1 MSLSTY
7 SKFYYGHTV
16 TIDNQ
21 YLDIDEG
28 SGAIAVVIPIGTYTL
43 TKFCEVIAQALNDY
57 GTNTYTVTVNRAT
70 RFITITSDNPV
81 DILGATGANVS
92 RSLLPLMGF
101 AAIDVLNTLSTTG
114 SSASGS
120 EYKPQLPLQSYIPT
134 TNSFKAASATVSKS
148 ASGNKVSVQS
158 FGEERFMK
166 CNIKF
171 VTNIAQPSGSKLRSD
186 TLAVTNLLNFLNYIT
201 TKAPIEFMADENTV
215 SIFEKIILE
224 STASQSDGTGYELK
238 EYYDKNLPGYFE
250 TGNLTFK
257 VIEE

>member
-7 SKFYYGHTV
+7 SKFYYGQTV

-21 YLDIDEG
+21 YIDIDEG
-28 SGAIAVVIPIGTYTL
+28 VGAIAVLIPVGSYTL
-43 TKFCEVIAQALNDY
+43 TKLIEIVAQSLNAY
-57 GTNTYTVTVNRAT
+57 GTNTYTVSVNRAT
-70 RFITITSDNPV
+70 RYVTITSNNPV
-81 DILGATGANVS
+81 DILWATGANTS
-92 RSLLPLMGF
+92 KSIASLLGF
-101 AAIDVLNTLSTTG
+101 ASMDTLATVSTTG
-114 SSASGS
+114 SAACGS
-120 EYKPQLPLQSYIPT
+120 VYTPQLPLQSYIPT

-186 TLAVTNLLNFLNYIT
+186 TSAVTNLLSFLNYIT
-201 TKAPIEFMADENTV
+201 TKAPIEFMEDEDNSAT
-215 SIFEKIILE
+215 FEKLILE

-250 TGNLTFK
+250 TGSLTFK

>member
-1 MSLSTY
+1 MSLSSY
-7 SKFYYGHTV
+7 SKFYYGHAIT
-16 TIDNQ
+16 TNNQ
-21 YLDIDEG
+21 YIDIDEG
-28 SGAIAVVIPIGTYTL
+28 SGAIAVAVPVGNYTL
-43 TKFCEVIAQALNDY
+43 TKFCQVIAQALNDF
-57 GTNTYTVTVNRAT
+57 GTFTYTVTVNRST
-70 RFITITSDNPV
+70 RFITITSSGLV

-101 AAIDVLNTLSTTG
+101 AAVDVLNTLSTTG

-120 EYKPQLPLQSYIPT
+120 SYSPQLPLQSYIPT
-134 TNSFKAASATVSKS
+134 LNSFKAASATVSKS

-171 VTNIAQPSGSKLRSD
+171 VTNIPQPSGSKLRSD
-186 TLAVTNLLNFLNYIT
+186 TSGVTNLLNFLNYIT
-201 TKAPIEFMADENTV
+201 TKAPIEFMADENLINT
-215 SIFEKIILE
+215 FEKLILE

-250 TGNLTFK
+250 TGSLTFK